1 MFPSPGDLPDAGI
14 ETRSPNFSSVKK
26 YTKEKAGEGT
36 ILETEE
42 IKPNTV
48 SETWLDLA
56 SEKKKKAVVLDNF
69 RQLER
74 FEYTLHSR

>member
-48 SETWLDLA
+48 SET
-56 SEKKKKAVVLDNF
+56 
-69 RQLER
+69 
-74 FEYTLHSR
+74 